1 MRMLISQG
9 FSRMP
14 RVAGIAQH
22 SWEPKSALSIKLKL
36 ERKKQSPKVCT
47 SVLYEDMVGLKTSL
61 HMHYLK
67 E

>member
-1 MRMLISQG
+1 
-9 FSRMP
+9 MP

-22 SWEPKSALSIKLKL
+22 SQEPKSALSIKLKL

-47 SVLYEDMVGLKTSL
+47 SVLYEDMVGFKTSL
-61 HMHYLK
+61 HTHYLK